1 MSEKT
6 KVLDRLFKAEA
17 RNLELEQ
24 TVKTLFT
31 RIETLEA
38 YKTTQGNG
46 GTIHSIPNTEDKVS
60 HDSTSSDK
68 LIVGIRD
75 KVTNYVLGKV
85 DEELN
90 KLLNNSGNIS
100 SNSEQFN
107 SSQQSYDQQKSFV
120 QPHQYSPNQHSIRN
134 QPYVTTQHP
143 NHQYPYYGQPVFH
156 NTSHLQP
163 SHQCS
168 NAYYQYDHIQK
179 REQDTE
185 FIHSANLH
193 PDVNYDRNICIENLI
208 EILPNEQM
216 NVNKTELSHSNE
228 SYRNDK
234 EVVNNQQSIGKSDPN
249 WFHISLE
256 GAPISYEVMS
266 KKVLITGAS
275 GLLGRAVYKE
285 FVNEGSWEVLG
296 LAFSRCTGK
305 LRKCDITKDEEVKTV
320 MKEFNPSVV
329 IHSAAERKP
338 DAVEK
343 KPEATQQLNVSA
355 TKVICQNAVGD
366 GNLMLQCTN
375 HSWRWKRHATLH
387 KSQLKVESGIR
398 LSGPQSILEN
408 QY

>member
-1 MSEKT
+1 MKVKWDKADLLKYTEIINEGLITSLQDINTKDDIETGFHDITAVITKATNEIAQKPKIRKNKPKLKVMSDEILKAIRNKKSAFYYWKANGRPTDCLDPFLLEKKIT
-6 KVLDRLFKAEA
+6 TQELRKTCRLEVAQERMQERNEIIEASSSNKTLFYKLINKQRGKLSRRIDELNVGDNIYNTPEQIMEGWKIHFGQLAENTLDENFDSNYLKNTENEYKNIIELCSEQFIHVN

-90 KLLNNSGNIS
+90 KLLNNSCNRS

-120 QPHQYSPNQHSIRN
+120 QPHQYSPNQHSIPN
-134 QPYVTTQHP
+134 QPYVTTQRP

-168 NAYYQYDHIQK
+168 NAYYQ
-179 REQDTE
+179 
-185 FIHSANLH
+185 FI
-193 PDVNYDRNICIENLI
+193 
-208 EILPNEQM
+208 
-216 NVNKTELSHSNE
+216 SHFG
-228 SYRNDK
+228 
-234 EVVNNQQSIGKSDPN
+234 I
-249 WFHISLE
+249 F
-256 GAPISYEVMS
+256 
-266 KKVLITGAS
+266 
-275 GLLGRAVYKE
+275 
-285 FVNEGSWEVLG
+285 
-296 LAFSRCTGK
+296 
-305 LRKCDITKDEEVKTV
+305 TV
-320 MKEFNPSVV
+320 
-329 IHSAAERKP
+329 
-338 DAVEK
+338 
-343 KPEATQQLNVSA
+343 
-355 TKVICQNAVGD
+355 
-366 GNLMLQCTN
+366 
-375 HSWRWKRHATLH
+375 
-387 KSQLKVESGIR
+387 
-398 LSGPQSILEN
+398 
-408 QY
+408 